1 MFRVNLKRWVVRL
14 QWGRRL
20 IRWLPSYR
28 HGLLPSLEAPG
39 YLRAFPRSL
48 NESITATNAGID
60 LLPDASHIW
69 VGIIHPSMSSISLNI
84 VVFFTKQLLPSLHP
98 RAARVRPKSVA

>member
-1 MFRVNLKRWVVRL
+1 MFRVNLKRWLVRL

-20 IRWLPSYR
+20 IRWLPTYR
-28 HGLLPSLEAPG
+28 HGA
-39 YLRAFPRSL
+39 LRAFPRSL

-69 VGIIHPSMSSISLNI
+69 VGIIHPSMSSISLNS
-84 VVFFTKQLLPSLHP
+84 VVFFTEQLLPPLHP